1 MRSFANTSFLRYLR
15 RVDILAVLE
24 RRDFRF
30 LAAAYVICKTGDA
43 VYYFAFF
50 RILFDEIVWR
60 AGSEP
65 LLPAGSVIAA
75 TTLPLLFMRPLA
87 GVLADRLN
95 RKSLMLFS
103 LVARVPILAALVVVG
118 HALGLT
124 NLDLAVAGIVLTSVG
139 QLFYPAR
146 EALLPNLLPRRE
158 LVAGNAA
165 LTAGWQPIDLA
176 GAAAAGLLVAAVGG
190 LTALGWAGGA
200 YAVAALLV
208 LGMKA
213 PEQSARRSAIG
224 NTVRMYARPFALV
237 WVVLRDLEKSLFFMV
252 RHPLLR
258 AIAIVEVLYSAL
270 FSAVL
275 LVGVR
280 QFIDENLS
288 DGVDAY
294 DLFRDAW
301 GVSILIALP
310 AVPWLARR
318 LGDGRMSLLAFAAMG
333 VVVGL
338 LPIVGLRWQALVL
351 AALLGVFTASML
363 PLHSVVQAE
372 TPDYLRGRVIA
383 NLTAIGVLAMGGGGT
398 LLQALIER
406 TSATPVFLATGLA
419 IFVSGVG
426 LLYLR
431 EIREVRLAA
440 P

>member
-1 MRSFANTSFLRYLR
+1 MRSLANTSFLTYLR

-30 LAAAYVICKTGDA
+30 LAAAYVICKAGDA
-43 VYYFAFF
+43 VYFFAFS
-50 RILFDEIVWR
+50 RILFDEVVWR

-65 LLPAGSVIAA
+65 LLAAGAVIAA
-75 TTLPLLFMRPLA
+75 TTLPLLFVRPLA
-87 GVLADRLN
+87 GVLADRLD

-103 LVARVPILAALVVVG
+103 LVARVPVLAALVVVG

-158 LVAGNAA
+158 LVAGNAV

-176 GAAAAGLLVAAVGG
+176 GAAAAGILVAAVGG
-190 LTALGWAGGA
+190 VTALGWAGGA
-200 YAVAALLV
+200 YAVAALLI

-213 PEQSARRSAIG
+213 PEQTARRSAIG
-224 NTVRMYARPFALV
+224 NTIRMYVRPIAMV
-237 WVVLRDLEKSLFFMV
+237 KVALRDVAIAVFFMF

-258 AIAIVEVLYSAL
+258 VIAIVEVLYSAL
-270 FSAVL
+270 FSSVFL
-275 LVGVR
+275 IGVAK
-280 QFIDENLS
+280 FIDAHPGAGL
-288 DGVDAY
+288 DAFY
-294 DLFRDAW
+294 LFRDVR
-301 GVSILIALP
+301 GVWVLIALP

-333 VVVGL
+333 VVLGL
-338 LPIVGLRWQALVL
+338 LPIAGLRWYALVL
-351 AALLGVFTASML
+351 AALLGVFTAGML
-363 PLHSVVQAE
+363 PLHSVVQAV

-383 NLTAIGVLAMGGGGT
+383 NLATIGVLAMGGGGA
-398 LLQALIER
+398 LLQVLIER
-406 TSATPVFLATGLA
+406 TSATPVFLAAGLA
-419 IFVSGVG
+419 ILLSGVG
-426 LLYLR
+426 LLCLR
-431 EIREVRLAA
+431 EIREIRLAA